1 MPPVAI
7 KTSASHLCCH
17 ASPRK
22 VRPAQ
27 PSLRAP
33 ARPAWEGAIM
43 ATAATTESAT
53 ERAARKP
60 RQVSSMKRR
69 KVGEARVPP
78 GSSS

>member
-1 MPPVAI
+1 
-7 KTSASHLCCH
+7 
-17 ASPRK
+17 
-22 VRPAQ
+22 
-27 PSLRAP
+27 
-33 ARPAWEGAIM
+33 M

-78 GSSS
+78 GSSSWVISYDSLNGAVSKPRLPPAVLGGMGR

>member
-1 MPPVAI
+1 
-7 KTSASHLCCH
+7 
-17 ASPRK
+17 
-22 VRPAQ
+22 
-27 PSLRAP
+27 
-33 ARPAWEGAIM
+33 M